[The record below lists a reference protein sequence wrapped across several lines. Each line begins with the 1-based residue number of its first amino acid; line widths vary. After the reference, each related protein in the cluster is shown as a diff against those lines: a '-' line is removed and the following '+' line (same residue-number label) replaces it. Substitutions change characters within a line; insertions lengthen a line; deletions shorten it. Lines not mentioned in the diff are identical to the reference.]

1 VIEDRIVF
9 GSEDGVVHCAYRE
22 TGEILWSFPTGD
34 RVPSSPSADGGT
46 VYAASYDGFLYALDP
61 DLGHPSWRT
70 QVGASVYSSPAA
82 AGGKLFLGTNQ
93 GRFLALFLG
102 R

>member
-1 VIEDRIVF
+1 M
-9 GSEDGVVHCAYRE
+9 
-22 TGEILWSFPTGD
+22 
-34 RVPSSPSADGGT
+34 

-61 DLGHPSWRT
+61 DLGHPAWRT
-70 QVGASVYSSPAA
+70 QVGASVYSSPAI
-82 AGGKLFLGTNQ
+82 AGNKLFLGTNQ